1 MTLKNRPEVLSL
13 LAAVLAL
20 ASIGYSKGI
29 VGYQVWTTDVGY
41 SFGLQV
47 MLPRI
52 GLVISGFIGAC
63 GAFTI
68 ANKCSQSEDELSTV
82 YKLASIMMFIIGVG
96 LLIYGFWNWK
106 TDYQIIYSI
115 FGPAFVGNGMF
126 IFIHKLKWLK
136 NKMIARSFAAALL
149 ILAFTVASIGRPSPF
164 DVWQFVVVLN
174 GGTGLFILMA
184 ALSGSMIMNN
194 LLHKQNRLMI

>member
-1 MTLKNRPEVLSL
+1 MVLKNRPEVLSI
-13 LAAVLAL
+13 LAVVLAL
-20 ASIGYSKGI
+20 ASIGYAKGI

-41 SFGLQV
+41 SFGSQV
-47 MLPRI
+47 LLPRI
-52 GLVISGFIGAC
+52 GLIISGFIGAC

-68 ANKCSQSEDELSTV
+68 ANKCSQSEDEFSAV
-82 YKLASIMMFIIGVG
+82 YKLASIMMFIIGAG
-96 LLIYGFWNWK
+96 MLLYGFWNWK

-115 FGPAFVGNGMF
+115 FGPAFLGNGMF

-136 NKMIARSFAAALL
+136 NKIATMSFAVILL
-149 ILAFTVASIGRPSPF
+149 ILAFAVASIGRPSPF

-184 ALSGSMIMNN
+184 TLSGSFVMNC
-194 LLHKQNRLMI
+194 LLHQKI

>member
-1 MTLKNRPEVLSL
+1 MVLKNRPETLSL

-20 ASIGYSKGI
+20 AFIGYAKGI
-29 VGYQVWTTDVGY
+29 VGYEVWTTDTGY

-47 MLPRI
+47 LLPRI
-52 GLVISGFIGAC
+52 GLIISGFIGAC

-68 ANKCSQSEDELSTV
+68 ANKCSQPEDELSAV
-82 YKLASIMMFIIGVG
+82 YKLASIMMFIIGAG

-136 NKMIARSFAAALL
+136 NKIATMSFAAILL
-149 ILAFTVASIGRPSPF
+149 ILAFAVASIGRPSPF

-184 ALSGSMIMNN
+184 ALSGSFVMNC
-194 LLHKQNRLMI
+194 LLHQKI

>member
-1 MTLKNRPEVLSL
+1 MVLKNRPEALSL

-20 ASIGYSKGI
+20 AFIGYAKGI
-29 VGYQVWTTDVGY
+29 VGYEVWTTDAGY

-47 MLPRI
+47 LLPRI
-52 GLVISGFIGAC
+52 GLIISDFIGAC

-68 ANKCSQSEDELSTV
+68 ANKCSQSEDELSAV
-82 YKLASIMMFIIGVG
+82 YKLASVMMFIIGAG

-136 NKMIARSFAAALL
+136 NKVASMSFAAILL
-149 ILAFTVASIGRPSPF
+149 ILAFAVASIGRPSPF

-184 ALSGSMIMNN
+184 TMSGSFVMNC
-194 LLHKQNRLMI
+194 LLHQKI

>member
-20 ASIGYSKGI
+20 ASIGYGKGI

-63 GAFTI
+63 AAFSI
-68 ANKCSQSEDELSTV
+68 ASKYSQPPDQLSTV
-82 YKLASIMMFIIGVG
+82 YKMASIMMFFIGTA
-96 LLIYGFWNWK
+96 LLVCGFWNWE
-106 TDYQIIYSI
+106 TNYQLIYST
-115 FGPAFVGNGMF
+115 FGPVFVGHGMF
-126 IFIHKLKWLK
+126 TFVHKLKWLK
-136 NKMIARSFAAALL
+136 NKAVALSFAAVLL
-149 ILAFTVASIGRPSPF
+149 ILAFVIASIGRPSPF

-184 ALSGSMIMNN
+184 ALSGSFVMNS
-194 LLHKQNRLMI
+194 RLRKLT

>member
-1 MTLKNRPEVLSL
+1 MVLKNRPEILSL

-20 ASIGYSKGI
+20 AFIGYAKGI
-29 VGYQVWTTDVGY
+29 VGYEVWTTDTGY

-47 MLPRI
+47 LLPCI
-52 GLVISGFIGAC
+52 GLIISGFIGAC

-68 ANKCSQSEDELSTV
+68 ANKCSQPEDELSAV
-82 YKLASIMMFIIGVG
+82 YKLASIMMFIIGAG

-136 NKMIARSFAAALL
+136 NKIATMSFAAILL
-149 ILAFTVASIGRPSPF
+149 ILAFAVASIGRPSPF

-174 GGTGLFILMA
+174 GGTGLFILVA
-184 ALSGSMIMNN
+184 ALSGSFVMNC
-194 LLHKQNRLMI
+194 LLHQKI

>member
-1 MTLKNRPEVLSL
+1 
-13 LAAVLAL
+13 
-20 ASIGYSKGI
+20 
-29 VGYQVWTTDVGY
+29 
-41 SFGLQV
+41 
-47 MLPRI
+47 
-52 GLVISGFIGAC
+52 
-63 GAFTI
+63 
-68 ANKCSQSEDELSTV
+68 
-82 YKLASIMMFIIGVG
+82 MMFIIGVG

-136 NKMIARSFAAALL
+136 NKMIARSFTTALL

-184 ALSGSMIMNN
+184 ALSGCFMTNG
-194 LLHKQNRLMI
+194 LLRERSKPILTRSSQ

>member
-1 MTLKNRPEVLSL
+1 MVLKYRPEALSL

-20 ASIGYSKGI
+20 AFIGYAKGI
-29 VGYQVWTTDVGY
+29 VGYEVWTTDTGY

-47 MLPRI
+47 FLPRI
-52 GLVISGFIGAC
+52 GLIISGFIGAC

-68 ANKCSQSEDELSTV
+68 ANKCSQSEDELSAV
-82 YKLASIMMFIIGVG
+82 YKLASIMMFIIGTG

-106 TDYQIIYSI
+106 TNYQIIYSI

-136 NKMIARSFAAALL
+136 NKNATMYFAAILL
-149 ILAFTVASIGRPSPF
+149 ILAFAVASIGRPSPF
-164 DVWQFVVVLN
+164 DVWQFAVVLN

-184 ALSGSMIMNN
+184 ALSGSFVMNC
-194 LLHKQNRLMI
+194 LLHQKI

>member
-1 MTLKNRPEVLSL
+1 MLLKNRPEVLSI
-13 LAAVLAL
+13 LAVVLAL
-20 ASIGYSKGI
+20 ASIGYAKGI

-41 SFGLQV
+41 SFGSQV
-47 MLPRI
+47 LLPRI
-52 GLVISGFIGAC
+52 GLIISGFIGAC

-68 ANKCSQSEDELSTV
+68 ANKCSQSEDEFSAV
-82 YKLASIMMFIIGVG
+82 YKLASIMMFIIGAG
-96 LLIYGFWNWK
+96 MLLYGFWNWK

-136 NKMIARSFAAALL
+136 NKIATMSFAVILL
-149 ILAFTVASIGRPSPF
+149 ILAFAVASIGRPSPF

-174 GGTGLFILMA
+174 GGTGLFIWMA
-184 ALSGSMIMNN
+184 TLSGSFVMNC
-194 LLHKQNRLMI
+194 LLHQKI

>member
-1 MTLKNRPEVLSL
+1 MILKNRPETLSL

-20 ASIGYSKGI
+20 AFIGYAKGI
-29 VGYQVWTTDVGY
+29 VGYEVWTTDTGD

-47 MLPRI
+47 LLPRI
-52 GLVISGFIGAC
+52 GLIISGFIGAC

-68 ANKCSQSEDELSTV
+68 ANKCSQPEDELSAV
-82 YKLASIMMFIIGVG
+82 YKLASIMMFIIGAG

-136 NKMIARSFAAALL
+136 NKIATMSFAAILL
-149 ILAFTVASIGRPSPF
+149 ILAFAVASIGRPSPF

-184 ALSGSMIMNN
+184 ALSGSFVMNC
-194 LLHKQNRLMI
+194 LLHQKI

>member
-1 MTLKNRPEVLSL
+1 MVLKNRPEALSL

-20 ASIGYSKGI
+20 AFIGYAKGI
-29 VGYQVWTTDVGY
+29 VGYEVWTTDAGY

-47 MLPRI
+47 LLPRI
-52 GLVISGFIGAC
+52 GLIISGFIGAC

-68 ANKCSQSEDELSTV
+68 ANKCSQSEDELSAV
-82 YKLASIMMFIIGVG
+82 YKLASVMMFIIGAG

-126 IFIHKLKWLK
+126 IFIHTLKWLK
-136 NKMIARSFAAALL
+136 NKVASMSVAAILL
-149 ILAFTVASIGRPSPF
+149 ILAFAVASIGRPSPF

-184 ALSGSMIMNN
+184 TMSGSFVMNC
-194 LLHKQNRLMI
+194 LLHQKI

>member
-1 MTLKNRPEVLSL
+1 MVLKNRPEVLSI
-13 LAAVLAL
+13 LAVVLAL
-20 ASIGYSKGI
+20 ASIGYAKGI

-41 SFGLQV
+41 SFGSQV
-47 MLPRI
+47 LLPRI
-52 GLVISGFIGAC
+52 GLIISGFIGAC

-68 ANKCSQSEDELSTV
+68 ANKCSQSEDEFSAV
-82 YKLASIMMFIIGVG
+82 YKLASIMMFIIGAG
-96 LLIYGFWNWK
+96 MLLYGFWNWK

-136 NKMIARSFAAALL
+136 NKIATMSFAVILL
-149 ILAFTVASIGRPSPF
+149 ILAFAVASIGRPSPF

-184 ALSGSMIMNN
+184 TLSGSFVMNC
-194 LLHKQNRLMI
+194 LLHQKI

>member
-1 MTLKNRPEVLSL
+1 MVLKNRPEALSL

-20 ASIGYSKGI
+20 ASIGYAKGI
-29 VGYQVWTTDVGY
+29 VGYQVWTTDAGY

-47 MLPRI
+47 LLPRI

-63 GAFTI
+63 AAFSI
-68 ANKCSQSEDELSTV
+68 ASKYSQPPDQLSTV

-96 LLIYGFWNWK
+96 LLIYGFWDWR
-106 TDYQIIYSI
+106 TDYQLIYSI
-115 FGPAFVGNGMF
+115 FGPAFIGNGMF

-136 NKMIARSFAAALL
+136 NKAVTTTIAAVLM
-149 ILAFTVASIGRPSPF
+149 ILAFVLASIGKPSPF
-164 DVWQFVVVLN
+164 DVWQFIVVLN

-184 ALSGSMIMNN
+184 ALSGSFVVNGM
-194 LLHKQNRLMI
+194 LRQS